1 MRRLNAIQKLPVGKF
16 HLALLPNHAH
26 MLRVYLSKFLVQYG
40 MCKTMINAWK
50 LPKHHHLF
58 NVLPTEVKE
67 NLDTEKLS
75 YEPKN
80 MKRKTTSSGNKDIME
95 F

>member
-1 MRRLNAIQKLPVGKF
+1 
-16 HLALLPNHAH
+16 
-26 MLRVYLSKFLVQYG
+26 
-40 MCKTMINAWK
+40 MINAWK

-75 YEPKN
+75 HDPKN
-80 MKRKTTSSGNKDIME
+80 MKRKTETSGIKVSWSFGMLTVKYG
-95 F
+95 

>member
-1 MRRLNAIQKLPVGKF
+1 
-16 HLALLPNHAH
+16 
-26 MLRVYLSKFLVQYG
+26 
-40 MCKTMINAWK
+40 MINAWK

-80 MKRKTTSSGNKDIME
+80 MKRKTTSSGNKGIME
-95 F
+95 FWCA

>member
-1 MRRLNAIQKLPVGKF
+1 
-16 HLALLPNHAH
+16 
-26 MLRVYLSKFLVQYG
+26 

-80 MKRKTTSSGNKDIME
+80 VKRKTLHHLEIKVSWSFDMFTVNYG
-95 F
+95 

>member
-1 MRRLNAIQKLPVGKF
+1 
-16 HLALLPNHAH
+16 
-26 MLRVYLSKFLVQYG
+26 

-50 LPKHHHLF
+50 LPKHHYLF

-75 YEPKN
+75 YEVKN
-80 MKRKTTSSGNKDIME
+80 MKRETTSSGNKGVME

>member
-1 MRRLNAIQKLPVGKF
+1 
-16 HLALLPNHAH
+16 
-26 MLRVYLSKFLVQYG
+26 

-58 NVLPTEVKE
+58 NVLLTEVKE

-75 YEPKN
+75 YEVKN
-80 MKRKTTSSGNKDIME
+80 MKRETISSGNKGVME

>member
-1 MRRLNAIQKLPVGKF
+1 
-16 HLALLPNHAH
+16 
-26 MLRVYLSKFLVQYG
+26 

-67 NLDTEKLS
+67 NLDTEKLF

-80 MKRKTTSSGNKDIME
+80 MQRQTAKSGNKCITE
-95 F
+95 FWYSYSKIWMISRDRIKVTQISYLSMQKLKI

>member
-1 MRRLNAIQKLPVGKF
+1 
-16 HLALLPNHAH
+16 
-26 MLRVYLSKFLVQYG
+26 

-67 NLDTEKLS
+67 NFNTEKLS

-80 MKRKTTSSGNKDIME
+80 MKHETSSSGNKGTME
-95 F
+95 C

>member
-1 MRRLNAIQKLPVGKF
+1 
-16 HLALLPNHAH
+16 
-26 MLRVYLSKFLVQYG
+26 
-40 MCKTMINAWK
+40 MINAWK

-75 YEPKN
+75 HDPKN
-80 MKRKTTSSGNKDIME
+80 MKHKTETSGNKGIME
-95 F
+95 FWYAYCKVWMISRDGIKVTDISYLSMKKLKI